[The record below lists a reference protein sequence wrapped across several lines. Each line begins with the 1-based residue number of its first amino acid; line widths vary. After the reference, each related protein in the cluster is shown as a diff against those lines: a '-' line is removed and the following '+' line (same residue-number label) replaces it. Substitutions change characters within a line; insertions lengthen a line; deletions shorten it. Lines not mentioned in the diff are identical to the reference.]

1 MGVVGDFT
9 IIATSSRSNNQRG
22 LHIIPNNI
30 FSNIFWKATFLVTM
44 KFNMINWALETIST
58 LLVIIIIN
66 DLIVIVYILIM
77 SCGTP
82 LVYFLGIEDN
92 RKTAKE
98 VLKVKMKVLT
108 KKKNIEKRLS
118 SFEIRMEAGKMN
130 NDDLK
135 IEDI

>member
-1 MGVVGDFT
+1 M
-9 IIATSSRSNNQRG
+9 
-22 LHIIPNNI
+22 
-30 FSNIFWKATFLVTM
+30 TM

-98 VLKVKMKVLT
+98 GLKAKMKVLT
-108 KKKNIEKRLS
+108 KKKNIEKRES
-118 SFEIRMEAGKMN
+118 SFEIRMEAEKMN